1 MKADDYKWWK
11 NRFKAL
17 EQYFDAMRIDHI
29 LGFFRIWR
37 MPVSAVQGILGY
49 FYPAVPIVVDEFKA
63 RQIPFNFNR
72 YCKPFINNKILWDYF
87 GKKGKALEFMNRNED
102 GTYTFKEEFDTQ
114 RKLVNFF

>member
-37 MPVSAVQGILGY
+37 MPVSATQGILGY
-49 FYPAVPIVVDEFKA
+49 FYPAVPITLEEFKA
-63 RQIPFNFNR
+63 DIFLL
-72 YCKPFINNKILWDYF
+72 IL
-87 GKKGKALEFMNRNED
+87 
-102 GTYTFKEEFDTQ
+102 TDTVSHLSMI
-114 RKLVNFF
+114 RFSGNI